1 MDLMVYKKTK
11 LTDEGES
18 FSDAIYRKT
27 KTLEGGQNSRL
38 TVCSWR
44 ETISKEPVRAP
55 AIGENYDSS

>member
-1 MDLMVYKKTK
+1 MDLMVYRKTK
-11 LTDEGES
+11 LTGDGKSES
-18 FSDAIYRKT
+18 ENEDVR
-27 KTLEGGQNSRL
+27 GGQNSRL

>member
-1 MDLMVYKKTK
+1 MVYRKTK

-18 FSDAIYRKT
+18 FSDALYRKT
-27 KTLEGGQNSRL
+27 DIRGGQNSRL